1 MVRAGWVLV
10 AVLGVGTARNDEEKG
25 FVPLFDQERL
35 ADWTQCGPGSFKV
48 ENGVATGSGGMGLWY
63 YGKKTFT
70 NFELRG
76 EWQQEPKSDSGIFV
90 RFPDPKNDP
99 WIAVKQGHE
108 VEIGD
113 PKPSKKS
120 TGSIYSFHGP
130 TELPL
135 KPLGEW
141 NEYGITCTGKRYQV
155 RINGKPVTD
164 YTDEADRPLSGY
176 VGIQNFP
183 WPGTVRHRN
192 VRIKELP

>member
-1 MVRAGWVLV
+1 MVWILFAILGAGTVR
-10 AVLGVGTARNDEEKG
+10 GDGEEG
-25 FVPLFDQERL
+25 FVALFDQSRL
-35 ADWTQCGPGSFKV
+35 ADWIQCGPGSFKV
-48 ENGVATGSGGMGLWY
+48 ENGVATGTGGMGLWY
-63 YGKKTFT
+63 YGKKTYA

-76 EWQQEPKSDSGIFV
+76 EWQQEPKSDSGIFL

-108 VEIGD
+108 MEIGD

-120 TGSIYSFHGP
+120 TGSIYTFHGP

-141 NEYGITCTGKRYQV
+141 NEYRITCTGKRYQV
-155 RINGKPVTD
+155 QINGKPVTD
-164 YTDEADRPLSGY
+164 YTDEAGRPLSGY

-183 WPGTVRHRN
+183 WPGLVRHRS